1 MILVDTSIWVDHL
14 HRADADLISLLEA
27 DGVGCHPYVI
37 AELALG
43 SIADREVVIDLLSN
57 LARFPVLTDSEL
69 LELVGGNKLWGQGLS
84 MVDAALLGAVKLVP
98 GAKLWTRDKRLAA
111 AAGGLNWPGRRS

>member
-14 HRADADLISLLEA
+14 HRADVDLISLLEA
-27 DGVGCHPYVI
+27 DEVGCHLCVI

-57 LARFPVLTDSEL
+57 LACFPVLTDSEL

-98 GAKLWTRDKRLAA
+98 GAKLWTGDKRLAA